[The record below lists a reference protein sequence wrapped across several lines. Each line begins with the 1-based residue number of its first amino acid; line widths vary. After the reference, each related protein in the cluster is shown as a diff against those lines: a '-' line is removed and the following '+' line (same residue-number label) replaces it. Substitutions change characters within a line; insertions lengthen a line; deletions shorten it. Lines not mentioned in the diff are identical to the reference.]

1 MKYDDIKNISL
12 DIFLKYIIDISKQRN
27 IYIYG
32 AGMYGRIFGQ
42 FFDDNEIEW
51 IGFIDENKQLQGT
64 IVCGKKVFDLKQLN
78 DIEHTAVVISISA
91 LPYKAIL
98 PVIIEK
104 LLEYGINQEN
114 IIRASENL
122 SLAEEIAISVKKP
135 EIYLSQLDSLK
146 NVLNSKRAFLIGNGP
161 SLCLED
167 INKLK
172 SEVCFGC
179 NRIIELYKSTSWRL
193 TGYFFADPIFI
204 NSTQKEYEDISTI
217 CNENT
222 YVFTSILSD
231 VYEKWRGKF
240 KNLFFVRTKRSYD
253 NHFSEDIKEGLSTGG
268 TSLYDLLQI
277 MVFMGI
283 KEIYLLGVDFSFH
296 KEAFKN
302 GEVKVNENIKN
313 HTNEI
318 GQDVEGIYYVD
329 LILDGWKFAKK
340 YADSHG
346 IKIYNATRGG
356 KLEVFERVNFD
367 ELF

>member
-1 MKYDDIKNISL
+1 MKYNEIKKIALN
-12 DIFLKYIIDISKQRN
+12 DFLNYTIDISKRRN
-27 IYIYG
+27 LYIYG
-32 AGMYGRIFGQ
+32 AGMYGRVFGQ
-42 FFDDNEIEW
+42 FFNNYRIEW
-51 IGFIDENKQLQGT
+51 SGFIDKNKQLQET
-64 IVCGKKVFDLKQLN
+64 IVCGKRVFALTQIK
-78 DIEHTAVVISISA
+78 DIEHVAVVMSISP

-98 PVIIEK
+98 PGIIET
-104 LLEYGINQEN
+104 LQEYGVNEEY
-114 IIRASENL
+114 IIRVSENL
-122 SLAEEIAISVKKP
+122 DLAEEIAISVKKP
-135 EIYLSQLDSLK
+135 EIYLSQLDNLK
-146 NVLNSKRAFLIGNGP
+146 NVLNSRRAFLIGNGP
-161 SLCLED
+161 SLCIED

-179 NRIIELYKSTSWRL
+179 NRITELYKSTSWRL

-204 NSTQKEYEDISTI
+204 NSTIKKYEDILTI

-222 YVFTSILSD
+222 YVFTSILSN
-231 VYEKWRGKF
+231 VYEKWRGDF
-240 KNLFFVRTKRSYD
+240 NNLFFVRTKRTSE
-253 NHFSEDIKEGLSTGG
+253 NKFSEDIKEGLAAGG

-313 HTNEI
+313 HPKEI
-318 GQDVEGIYYVD
+318 GQDVQGIYYVD
-329 LILDGWKFAKK
+329 QILEGWKFAKK

-367 ELF
+367 DLF